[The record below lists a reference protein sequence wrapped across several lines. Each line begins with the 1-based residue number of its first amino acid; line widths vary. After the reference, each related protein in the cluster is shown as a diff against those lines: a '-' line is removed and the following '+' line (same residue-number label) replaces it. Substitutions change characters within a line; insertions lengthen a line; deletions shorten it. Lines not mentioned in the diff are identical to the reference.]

1 MGYFKEYVNQNK
13 YQDKKSNPITTISS
27 LKQVK
32 NSCRNQNEEKFLILI
47 ELSQQ
52 KNSWNRDE

>member
-32 NSCRNQNEEKFLILI
+32 TPAEESKRTEIFNSHRVKPAEKFV
-47 ELSQQ
+47 
-52 KNSWNRDE
+52 KPR